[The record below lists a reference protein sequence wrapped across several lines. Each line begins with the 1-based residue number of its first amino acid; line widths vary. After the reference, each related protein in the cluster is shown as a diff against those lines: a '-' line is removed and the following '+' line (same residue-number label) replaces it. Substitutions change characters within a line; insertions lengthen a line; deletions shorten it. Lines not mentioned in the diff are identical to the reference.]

1 MNLTLPICAVFLL
14 LMSAC
19 QPNSNGMGDWKK
31 SPIIKIAVSNTPLS
45 SPIFIADKKGF
56 FKQHGLNIQ
65 LVREDGGVKC
75 FNELMAGNVDFATT
89 SESVVMFNSFYRS
102 DFIVLASFVESDND
116 VKLLSMSSQK
126 FNDLAAIAGAKVGIV
141 KSSASEFFFDSL
153 LMLYHQ
159 QDAQIQRVYLKPTQM
174 VHALQKGEVD
184 LISAWEPFPYQLA
197 EESPQASQVIGTKGL
212 YNLSFNLVG
221 LKNNR
226 IDTQNKQ
233 SILQALSDAINFI
246 NENPEDSQ
254 LLISE
259 ILDID
264 KIQLSYLW
272 RDYAFRLSL
281 SNALV
286 SNLQLQSQ
294 WAIDR
299 SLVPKDNRIDIRQIL
314 DRELFESAMN
324 EHTDEHK

>member
-1 MNLTLPICAVFLL
+1 MNLTLPIFVVV
-14 LMSAC
+14 LMLISAC
-19 QPNSNGMGDWKK
+19 QPNASVKGDGKE

-75 FNELMAGNVDFATT
+75 FNELMEGNVDFATT

-116 VKLLSMSSQK
+116 LKLLSMSSEK
-126 FNDLAAIAGAKVGIV
+126 FNDLAAISNAKVGIV

-159 QDAQIQRVYLKPTQM
+159 QDAQIERVYLKPNQM
-174 VHALQKGEVD
+174 LQALQQGEVD
-184 LISAWEPFPYQLA
+184 LISAWEPFPYQLVK
-197 EESPQASQVIGTKGL
+197 ESPQASQVIGTKGL
-212 YNLSFNLVG
+212 YNLSFNLLG
-221 LKNNR
+221 LKNSS
-226 IDTQNKQ
+226 IKTKDKQ
-233 SILQALSDAINFI
+233 SILQALSDAINYI

-254 LLISE
+254 LLISQ
-259 ILDID
+259 ILDMD

-272 RDYAFRLSL
+272 RDYDFRLSL

-299 SLVPKDNRIDIRQIL
+299 ALVPKDNRIDIRQIL
-314 DRELFESAMN
+314 DRQLFESAMY
-324 EHTDEHK
+324 EHTDEHQ